1 MSLSLE
7 SGGEAMGKLVAII
20 CGLVLM
26 AGSVW
31 LAIFVWWKEFRELVL
46 GSIPPILFLAGL
58 IVFIAGISSIK
69 DARRIRKLQEETS
82 LEESEPET
90 TGEPEQEK
98 EGD

>member
-1 MSLSLE
+1 
-7 SGGEAMGKLVAII
+7 MGKLFAIV

-31 LAIFVWWKEFRELVL
+31 LALLVWWKEFRELVF

-69 DARRIRKLQEETS
+69 DARRIKKLQEETGKEEPMPEAT
-82 LEESEPET
+82 EESGEET
-90 TGEPEQEK
+90 
-98 EGD
+98 EGI